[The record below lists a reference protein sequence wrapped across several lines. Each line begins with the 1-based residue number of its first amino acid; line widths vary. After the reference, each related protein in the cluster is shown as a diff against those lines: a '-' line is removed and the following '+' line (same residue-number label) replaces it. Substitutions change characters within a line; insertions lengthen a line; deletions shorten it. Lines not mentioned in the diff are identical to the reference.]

1 MTQLA
6 ISLSAPDT
14 EAALAAMRAAAQSAD
29 LVELRLDL
37 MSRFDLPLLL
47 AGRPLPVIITCRPPR
62 EGGSWRGSEEERLAV
77 LAQAA
82 EQGVEYVDLE
92 WDSADHAQRLDRSRT
107 QVILSRH
114 DFAGTPAD
122 LERQVQDLWD
132 AGADVVKVAVTAQR
146 LADAAAVLRVLA
158 EATRP
163 TIAISMGPHG
173 LITRLLAFRYRH
185 ALLSFAAPTP
195 TGKRGKALCA
205 TAPGQLSAAA
215 MRNVYRTHRITPHT
229 ALLGLV
235 SPTANTL
242 AAVRLANTWLAKEGA
257 DAVVLPLQPAAQED
271 PAEALA
277 ALAAVVPWRGLLL
290 EPPYDRNLRARW
302 PGNTVRLADGV
313 AHAATF
319 DVLAD
324 RLAWLLTSPPAHG

>member
-1 MTQLA
+1 MTYLA
-6 ISLSAPDT
+6 ISLAAQDT
-14 EAALAAMRAAAQSAD
+14 DAALAAVRGAVRTAD

-37 MSRFDLPLLL
+37 MQRFDLAYLL
-47 AGRPLPVIITCRPPR
+47 AGCPLPAIVTCRPAR
-62 EGGSWRGSEEERLAV
+62 EGGKWQGSEADRLAV

-82 EQGVEYVDLE
+82 ALGADYVDLE
-92 WDSADHAQRLDRSRT
+92 WDCADHLQRLDRSRT
-107 QVILSRH
+107 RVILSRH
-114 DFAGTPAD
+114 DLVGTPSNLSD
-122 LERQVQDLWD
+122 LVQALWATEPD
-132 AGADVVKVAVTAQR
+132 AVKVAVTAQR
-146 LADAAAVLRVLA
+146 LADVVPVLRVLA

-215 MRNVYRTHRITPHT
+215 MRNVYRTHRITPRT
-229 ALLGLV
+229 ALVGLV

-242 AAVRLANTWLAKEGA
+242 AAVRLANAWLAKEGA

-277 ALAAVVPWRGLLL
+277 ALAAVVPWRGFLL

-302 PGNTVRLADGV
+302 PGNTVRLADGL

-324 RLAWLLTSPPAHG
+324 RLAWLLTSSPAHG